1 MKNMNQHLISLR
13 YLFHKTADK
22 HSPLLPFHKSIKLE
36 ASKIFLD
43 TWWFDQNLLNGS
55 LVSLP
60 FPVLYI
66 QHNNKKIKLLLF
78 QLVII

>member
-22 HSPLLPFHKSIKLE
+22 HSSLLPSHKSIKLE
-36 ASKIFLD
+36 VSKIFLD
-43 TWWFDQNLLNGS
+43 TWWFDQNLLKGS

-66 QHNNKKIKLLLF
+66 QHNNKKINF
-78 QLVII
+78 CYFSW